1 MANNWTTAVS
11 ESDFVTLTNGA
22 SPALLD
28 HTALIA
34 AGVTKCTDRKAVLR
48 KTSKFTKPAG
58 FATRAEK
65 ADTRAGCEGATTLK
79 TSFGTTYSPITAYTM
94 ADGVMVPND
103 GTPATGP
110 TQQAAATGG
119 GGGKGKG
126 KTGGGSATS
135 ATGTAAQA
143 ALSPKFEQRA
153 AAAEAMA
160 SSLASELTSILGG
173 TSEEISPALVEARA
187 ANAKLKYQL
196 KILEASTSKEAAKTK
211 APATT
216 KTARGSSNVPSSA
229 AMGSNGFVLP
239 APAMASVPALSVGAV
254 AKWLAAVSMADFQAL
269 NPLAGAA
276 WETTLTAGVTH
287 DDLILLGMS
296 RCTDRKAVLRRTA
309 KIAENPFGFLTPAA
323 AAAAAAATPK
333 KKGAEEKKQAAAAAP
348 AAGGGAVALSNNPES
363 ILAKV
368 TAQGLIVRG
377 LKTAK
382 ADKAEIKTAVGVLMA
397 LKKAYKDATG
407 IDVPRG

>member
-1 MANNWTTAVS
+1 
-11 ESDFVTLTNGA
+11 
-22 SPALLD
+22 
-28 HTALIA
+28 
-34 AGVTKCTDRKAVLR
+34 
-48 KTSKFTKPAG
+48 
-58 FATRAEK
+58 
-65 ADTRAGCEGATTLK
+65 
-79 TSFGTTYSPITAYTM
+79 
-94 ADGVMVPND
+94 
-103 GTPATGP
+103 
-110 TQQAAATGG
+110 
-119 GGGKGKG
+119 
-126 KTGGGSATS
+126 
-135 ATGTAAQA
+135 
-143 ALSPKFEQRA
+143 
-153 AAAEAMA
+153 
-160 SSLASELTSILGG
+160 
-173 TSEEISPALVEARA
+173 
-187 ANAKLKYQL
+187 
-196 KILEASTSKEAAKTK
+196 
-211 APATT
+211 
-216 KTARGSSNVPSSA
+216 
-229 AMGSNGFVLP
+229 
-239 APAMASVPALSVGAV
+239 
-254 AKWLAAVSMADFQAL
+254 MADFQAL

-309 KIAENPFGFLTPAA
+309 KIAENPFGFLTP
-323 AAAAAAATPK
+323 AAAATPK

>member
-103 GTPATGP
+103 GTP
-110 TQQAAATGG
+110 
-119 GGGKGKG
+119 
-126 KTGGGSATS
+126 

-323 AAAAAAATPK
+323 AAAAAAAATPK